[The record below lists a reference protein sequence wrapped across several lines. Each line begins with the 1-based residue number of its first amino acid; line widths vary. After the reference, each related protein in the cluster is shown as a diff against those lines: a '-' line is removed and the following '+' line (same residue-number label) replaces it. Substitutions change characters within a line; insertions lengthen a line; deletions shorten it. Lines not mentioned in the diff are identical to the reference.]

1 MLLKTHISETIDDR
15 RVDTNTNTQI
25 HKYMHNT
32 TCTWLDID
40 IGYNYRKGFACM
52 TLKDAQI
59 HTLSSIMHSLSRAY
73 LQNCLNENSHTCQ

>member
-1 MLLKTHISETIDDR
+1 MLLKTHVSETIDDR

-32 TCTWLDID
+32 TCMWLDID
-40 IGYNYRKGFACM
+40 IEYNYREGFACM

-59 HTLSSIMHSLSRAY
+59 HTLSSIMHRLPRAY
-73 LQNCLNENSHTCQ
+73 LQKTMHL